1 MKGIGLKLF
10 LATENPSDCSTPR
23 PSESLCLYVPPVP
36 ATGKQVEED
45 AVWVITEL
53 PFPLK
58 DVTIFS
64 RSDSFT

>member
-45 AVWVITEL
+45 AV
-53 PFPLK
+53 
-58 DVTIFS
+58 
-64 RSDSFT
+64 